1 MMTNFKQSLYHI
13 ARPIALAA
21 LLLSVA
27 PVLAGS
33 FAAFQNP
40 VKQFPSSGESGE
52 SVVYSSGE
60 VVVVNQS

>member
-1 MMTNFKQSLYHI
+1 MMTNFKQSMYHI

-40 VKQFPSSGESGE
+40 VKQYPSSGQ